1 MANLSIQPNDY
12 ITYKIYH
19 EDSQVLVVN
28 KPSGIVSTPGKGHDR
43 NSLMNGLFA
52 KYGTRLQNLGKDRE
66 FGLLHRLDRTTSG
79 LLMVAL
85 TPSAYDALRADF
97 AARKIAKFYW
107 AITKGVPKEPK
118 GLIKRSIL
126 EYKGETG
133 GDDRTKKIA
142 RVSQSG
148 KPALTAYRVI
158 ATNNLA
164 SLIECRAVT
173 GRLHQIRVHLDSI
186 GCPILGDEMYGP
198 TSIRD
203 AAPRLALHA
212 HRLMFKHP
220 ASGSTIDVHSPWPP
234 DLRNLL
240 SQTSLPRPDLLPK
253 AQPTD
258 QSTTQ
263 AQDSDPTD
271 LGVEEESIV
280 DELPLEQPE
289 DNEDGGDDME

>member
-1 MANLSIQPNDY
+1 MANLSIQPNEH

-43 NSLMNGLFA
+43 NSLLNGLFA
-52 KYGTRLQNLGKDRE
+52 KYGTRLQNLGKDRD

-85 TPSAYDALRADF
+85 TPHAYEALRADF

-107 AITKGVPKEPK
+107 AITKGAPKEPK

-158 ATNNLA
+158 ATSTLA

-212 HRLMFKHP
+212 HRISFTHP
-220 ASGSTIDVHSPWPP
+220 ASGSIIDVHSPWPP
-234 DLRNLL
+234 DLRSLL
-240 SQTSLPRPDLLPK
+240 TQTQLPRPDLMPK
-253 AQPTD
+253 PEPAAQPPETD
-258 QSTTQ
+258 T
-263 AQDSDPTD
+263 TD
-271 LGVEEESIV
+271 LAAEDDS
-280 DELPLEQPE
+280 LEADLAQE
-289 DNEDGGDDME
+289 HSADDEDGGEDLE